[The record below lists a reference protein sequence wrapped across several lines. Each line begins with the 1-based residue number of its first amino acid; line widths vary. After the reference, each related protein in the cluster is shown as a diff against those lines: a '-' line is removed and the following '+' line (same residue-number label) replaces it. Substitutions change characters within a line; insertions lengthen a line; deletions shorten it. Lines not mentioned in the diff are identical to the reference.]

1 MTQTS
6 FFYKLPKLPAVKK
19 QSSLVRKL
27 SSVNRITVFFTAIVC
42 GLALAVFFYRILT
55 AQHEQSTKASV
66 AGFQLLLDDFGSR
79 AEGAAASI
87 AGRPDVVQAARSR
100 SHADAYKILAEL
112 IEQMHVDFIVL
123 TDTRGNIIARGH
135 SERFGDNIIN
145 QNAVRE
151 AVRGRATYSYEKA
164 VLVRFAIRAGCPVYD
179 SERRVIGA
187 IVSGFNVSSA
197 DFLKKAHKIFGCDV
211 MLYDGTEAVAS
222 TIADE
227 KNDILAAAVGD
238 DCSEA
243 VLVRGKSYAKMD
255 TIGKSRYYVIYWPVF
270 DVAGKPAGMWALAS
284 NFSAARTELA
294 KTIGI
299 KMIEILAAVVVLLV
313 ILVSIIAN
321 RVFGLVMRPLQ
332 KVSQAFIAL
341 SEGNANLAVKI
352 DAPSDDEIGILVTGF
367 NKFIQ
372 KLYAIVKDVKESKA
386 TLVTAGADMTGSAD
400 DTSSAITQIIAN
412 IGSIHTQ
419 MDKQEASV
427 AQTVGAVNEIATNID
442 SLEQMIQNQSSSV
455 TEASAAIEEMIVSIA
470 SVNQSVDKMVTSF
483 SMLRDKA
490 QDGFMKQTDVNAR
503 IEQIE
508 SQSNMLQD
516 ANTIIADI
524 ATRTNLL
531 AMNASIE
538 AAHAGKAGK
547 GFAVVADEIR
557 KLSKSSATQS
567 KRIGEELSNV
577 QQAISSVVGASAQ
590 LTEVFKSVSDEL
602 NVTNRFVLYIKQAM
616 EEQNEGSK
624 QIDASLRVVNDNT
637 TNVQNASREMASGN
651 KSILIEI
658 NKLQNNAFGMKEG
671 INEMA
676 TGARQINETGS
687 ALENISVRMKEA
699 IQKIESQIDQFEL

>member
-1 MTQTS
+1 MEQKTFSEQLSTRT
-6 FFYKLPKLPAVKK
+6 KR
-19 QSSLVRKL
+19 SSLVRKL

-66 AGFQLLLDDFGSR
+66 AGFQLSLEDFASR

-87 AGRPDVVQAARSR
+87 AGRPDVVQAALSR
-100 SHADAYKILAEL
+100 SHTDAYKILSEL
-112 IEQMHVDFIVL
+112 NKQMSVDFIVL
-123 TDTRGNIIARGH
+123 TDTSGNIIARGH

-145 QNAVRE
+145 QKAVSE
-151 AVRGRATYSYEKA
+151 AVRGRATCSYEKA

-179 SERRVIGA
+179 SEGRIIGA
-187 IVSGFNVSSA
+187 LVSGFNVSSVA
-197 DFLKKAHKIFGCDV
+197 FLEKTRKTFGCDV
-211 MLYDGTEAVAS
+211 MLYDGTKAVAS
-222 TIADE
+222 TVADE
-227 KNDILAAAVGD
+227 KNEMLAASVSS
-238 DCSEA
+238 DCAEE
-243 VLVRGKSYAKMD
+243 VLTRGESYAEMD
-255 TIGKSRYYVIYWPVF
+255 TIGKSRYYVVYWPVF
-270 DVAGKPAGMWALAS
+270 DFSGKPAGMWALAS
-284 NFSAARTELA
+284 NFSAARAELG
-294 KTIGI
+294 KSIGI
-299 KMIEILAAVVVLLV
+299 KMLEILGAIVLLLV
-313 ILVSIIAN
+313 ILVSVIAN

-352 DAPSDDEIGILVTGF
+352 DAPSDDEIGMLVAGF
-367 NKFIQ
+367 NKFIE
-372 KLYAIVKDVKESKA
+372 KLHTIVKDVKESKA
-386 TLVTAGADMTGSAD
+386 TLVTAGEDMSGSAD
-400 DTSSAITQIIAN
+400 DTSSAITEIIAN
-412 IGSIHTQ
+412 IESIHAQ
-419 MDKQEASV
+419 MDDQEASV
-427 AQTVGAVNEIATNID
+427 SQTVGAVNEIAANID
-442 SLEQMIQNQSSSV
+442 SLERMIQNQSSSM

-490 QDGFMKQTDVNAR
+490 QDGFIKQSDVNAR

-567 KRIGEELSNV
+567 KRIGEELGNV
-577 QQAISSVVGASAQ
+577 NQSIQSVVGASAQ
-590 LTEVFKSVSDEL
+590 LSEVFKSVSDEL
-602 NVTNRFVLYIKQAM
+602 NVTNKFVLSIKQAM
-616 EEQNEGSK
+616 AEQNEGSK

-637 TNVQNASREMASGN
+637 ASVQNASREMAAGN
-651 KSILIEI
+651 KSILTEI
-658 NKLQNNAFGMKEG
+658 NKLQNSASGMKDG
-671 INEMA
+671 ISEMS
-676 TGARQINETGS
+676 TGACRINETGS
-687 ALENISVRMKEA
+687 ALENISARMKEA
-699 IQKIESQIDQFEL
+699 IQKIGSQIDQFEL

>member
-1 MTQTS
+1 MKQNS
-6 FFYKLPKLPAVKK
+6 FSEQFSAIGKR
-19 QSSLVRKL
+19 SSLVRKL
-27 SSVNRITVFFTAIVC
+27 SSVNRVTVFFTVIVC

-66 AGFQLLLDDFGSR
+66 TGFQLLLDDFGSR

-112 IEQMHVDFIVL
+112 NKQMRVDFIVL
-123 TDTRGNIIARGH
+123 TDTSGNIIARGH

-145 QNAVRE
+145 QKAVRE

-179 SERRVIGA
+179 SERRIIGA
-187 IVSGFNVSSA
+187 VVSGFNVSSA
-197 DFLKKAHKIFGCDV
+197 GFLEKAYKTFGCDV

-227 KNDILAAAVGD
+227 KNEMLAAAVSD
-238 DCSEA
+238 DCAEA
-243 VLVRGKSYAKMD
+243 VLARGESYAKMD
-255 TIGKSRYYVIYWPVF
+255 TIGKSRYYVVYWPVF

-284 NFSAARTELA
+284 NFSAARAELG

-299 KMIEILAAVVVLLV
+299 RMLEILAAVVVLLV
-313 ILVSIIAN
+313 ILVSIIAH
-321 RVFGLVMRPLQ
+321 RVFGLIMRPLQ
-332 KVSQAFIAL
+332 KVSQSFIAL

-352 DAPSDDEIGILVTGF
+352 DVPSNDEIGMLVAGF

-372 KLYAIVKDVKESKA
+372 KLHAIVKDVKESKA
-386 TLVTAGADMTGSAD
+386 TLVTAGEDMTGSAD
-400 DTSSAITQIIAN
+400 DTSSAITEIIAN
-412 IGSIHTQ
+412 IESIHTQ
-419 MDKQEASV
+419 MDEQETGV
-427 AQTVGAVNEIATNID
+427 TQTVGAVNEIASNID
-442 SLEQMIQNQSSSV
+442 SLERMIQNQSSSV
-455 TEASAAIEEMIVSIA
+455 TQASAAIEEMIVSIA

-490 QDGFMKQTDVNAR
+490 QDGFIKQTDVNAR
-503 IEQIE
+503 IKQIE
-508 SQSNMLQD
+508 SQSNMLQE

-557 KLSKSSATQS
+557 KLSKSSAVQS

-577 QQAISSVVGASAQ
+577 NQSIVSVVGASAE
-590 LTEVFKSVSDEL
+590 LSEVFKSLSDEL
-602 NVTNRFVLYIKQAM
+602 NVTNKFVLYIKQAM
-616 EEQNEGSK
+616 DEQNEGSK

-637 TNVQNASREMASGN
+637 SSVQDASREMATGN
-651 KSILIEI
+651 KSILTEI
-658 NKLQNNAFGMKEG
+658 NKLQNSAAGMKEG
-671 INEMA
+671 ISEMA
-676 TGARQINETGS
+676 TGARQINEVVS
-687 ALENISVRMKEA
+687 ALENISSRMKDA
-699 IQKIESQIDQFEL
+699 IQKIGSQIDQFEL

>member
-1 MTQTS
+1 MKQNS
-6 FFYKLPKLPAVKK
+6 FSEQFSAIGKR
-19 QSSLVRKL
+19 SSLVRKL
-27 SSVNRITVFFTAIVC
+27 SSVNRVTVFFTVIVC

-66 AGFQLLLDDFGSR
+66 TGFQLLLDDFGSR

-112 IEQMHVDFIVL
+112 NKQMRVDFIVL
-123 TDTRGNIIARGH
+123 TDTSGNIIARGH

-145 QNAVRE
+145 QKAVRE

-179 SERRVIGA
+179 SERRIIGA
-187 IVSGFNVSSA
+187 VVSGFNVSSA
-197 DFLKKAHKIFGCDV
+197 GFLEKAYKTFGCDV

-227 KNDILAAAVGD
+227 KNEMLAAAVSD
-238 DCSEA
+238 DCAEA
-243 VLVRGKSYAKMD
+243 VLARGESYAKMD
-255 TIGKSRYYVIYWPVF
+255 TIGKSRYYVVYWPVF

-284 NFSAARTELA
+284 NFSAARAELG

-299 KMIEILAAVVVLLV
+299 RMLEILAAVVVLLV
-313 ILVSIIAN
+313 ILVSIIAH
-321 RVFGLVMRPLQ
+321 RVFGLIMRPLQ
-332 KVSQAFIAL
+332 KVSQSFIAL

-352 DAPSDDEIGILVTGF
+352 DVPSNDEIGMLVAGF

-372 KLYAIVKDVKESKA
+372 KLHAIVKDVKESKA
-386 TLVTAGADMTGSAD
+386 TLVTAGEDMTGSAD
-400 DTSSAITQIIAN
+400 DTSSAITEIIAN
-412 IGSIHTQ
+412 IESIHTQ
-419 MDKQEASV
+419 MDEQETGV
-427 AQTVGAVNEIATNID
+427 TQTVGAVNEIASNID
-442 SLEQMIQNQSSSV
+442 SLERMIQNQSSSV
-455 TEASAAIEEMIVSIA
+455 TQASAAIEEMIVSIA

-490 QDGFMKQTDVNAR
+490 QDGFIKQTDVNAR
-503 IEQIE
+503 IKQIE
-508 SQSNMLQD
+508 SQSNMLQE

-557 KLSKSSATQS
+557 KLSKSSAVQS

-577 QQAISSVVGASAQ
+577 NQSIVSVVGASAE
-590 LTEVFKSVSDEL
+590 LSEVFKSLSDEL
-602 NVTNRFVLYIKQAM
+602 NVTNKFVLYIKQAM
-616 EEQNEGSK
+616 DEQNEGSK

-637 TNVQNASREMASGN
+637 SSVQDASREMATGN
-651 KSILIEI
+651 KSIFTEI
-658 NKLQNNAFGMKEG
+658 NKLQNSAAGMKEG
-671 INEMA
+671 ISEMA
-676 TGARQINETGS
+676 TGARQINEVGS
-687 ALENISVRMKEA
+687 ALENISSRMKDA
-699 IQKIESQIDQFEL
+699 IQKIGSQIDQFEL

>member
-1 MTQTS
+1 MKQNS
-6 FFYKLPKLPAVKK
+6 FSEQFSAIGKR
-19 QSSLVRKL
+19 SSLVRKL
-27 SSVNRITVFFTAIVC
+27 SSVNRVTVFFTVIVC

-66 AGFQLLLDDFGSR
+66 TGFQLLLDDFGSR

-112 IEQMHVDFIVL
+112 NKQMRVDFIVL
-123 TDTRGNIIARGH
+123 TDTSGNIIARGH

-145 QNAVRE
+145 QKAVRE

-179 SERRVIGA
+179 SERRIIGA
-187 IVSGFNVSSA
+187 VVSGFNVSSA
-197 DFLKKAHKIFGCDV
+197 GFLEKAYKTFGCDV

-227 KNDILAAAVGD
+227 KNEMLAAAVSD
-238 DCSEA
+238 DCAEA
-243 VLVRGKSYAKMD
+243 VLARGESYAKMD
-255 TIGKSRYYVIYWPVF
+255 TIGKSRYYVVYWPVF

-284 NFSAARTELA
+284 NFSAARAELG

-299 KMIEILAAVVVLLV
+299 RMLEILAAVVVLLV
-313 ILVSIIAN
+313 ILVSIIAH
-321 RVFGLVMRPLQ
+321 RVFGLIMRPLQ
-332 KVSQAFIAL
+332 KVSQSFIAL

-352 DAPSDDEIGILVTGF
+352 DVPSNDEIGMLVAGF

-372 KLYAIVKDVKESKA
+372 KLHAIVKDVKESKA
-386 TLVTAGADMTGSAD
+386 TLVTAGEDMTGSAD
-400 DTSSAITQIIAN
+400 DTSSAITEIIAN
-412 IGSIHTQ
+412 IESIHTQ
-419 MDKQEASV
+419 MDEQETGV
-427 AQTVGAVNEIATNID
+427 TQTVGAVNEIASNID
-442 SLEQMIQNQSSSV
+442 SLERMIQNQSSSV
-455 TEASAAIEEMIVSIA
+455 TQASAAIEEMIVSIA

-490 QDGFMKQTDVNAR
+490 QDGFIKQTDVNAR
-503 IEQIE
+503 IKQIE
-508 SQSNMLQD
+508 SQSNMLQE

-557 KLSKSSATQS
+557 KLSKSSAVQS

-577 QQAISSVVGASAQ
+577 NQSIVSVVGASAE
-590 LTEVFKSVSDEL
+590 LSEVFKSLSDEL
-602 NVTNRFVLYIKQAM
+602 NVTNKFVLYIKQAM
-616 EEQNEGSK
+616 DEQNEGSK

-637 TNVQNASREMASGN
+637 SSVQDASREMATGN
-651 KSILIEI
+651 KSILTEI
-658 NKLQNNAFGMKEG
+658 NKLQNSASGMKEG
-671 INEMA
+671 ISEMA
-676 TGARQINETGS
+676 TGARQINEVGS
-687 ALENISVRMKEA
+687 ALENISLRMKDA
-699 IQKIESQIDQFEL
+699 IQKIGSQIDRFEL

>member
-1 MTQTS
+1 MKQNS
-6 FFYKLPKLPAVKK
+6 FSEQFSAIGKR
-19 QSSLVRKL
+19 SSLVRKL
-27 SSVNRITVFFTAIVC
+27 SSVNRVTVFFTVIVC

-66 AGFQLLLDDFGSR
+66 TGFQLLLDDFGSR

-112 IEQMHVDFIVL
+112 NKQMRVDFIVL
-123 TDTRGNIIARGH
+123 TDTSGNIIARGH

-145 QNAVRE
+145 QKAVRE

-179 SERRVIGA
+179 SERRIIGA
-187 IVSGFNVSSA
+187 VVSGFNVSSA
-197 DFLKKAHKIFGCDV
+197 GFLEKAYKTFGCDV

-227 KNDILAAAVGD
+227 KNEMLAAAVSD
-238 DCSEA
+238 DCAEA
-243 VLVRGKSYAKMD
+243 VLARGESYAKMD
-255 TIGKSRYYVIYWPVF
+255 TIGKSRYYVVYWPVF

-284 NFSAARTELA
+284 NFSAARAELG

-299 KMIEILAAVVVLLV
+299 RMLEILAAVVVLLV
-313 ILVSIIAN
+313 ILVSIIAH
-321 RVFGLVMRPLQ
+321 RVFGLIMRPLQ
-332 KVSQAFIAL
+332 KVSQSFIAL

-352 DAPSDDEIGILVTGF
+352 DVPSNDEIGMLVAGF

-372 KLYAIVKDVKESKA
+372 KLHAIVKDVKESKA
-386 TLVTAGADMTGSAD
+386 TLVTAGEDMTGSAD
-400 DTSSAITQIIAN
+400 DTSSAITEIIAN
-412 IGSIHTQ
+412 IESIHTQ
-419 MDKQEASV
+419 MDEQETGV
-427 AQTVGAVNEIATNID
+427 TQTVGAVNEIASNID
-442 SLEQMIQNQSSSV
+442 SLERMIQNQSSSV
-455 TEASAAIEEMIVSIA
+455 TQASAAIEEMIVSIA

-490 QDGFMKQTDVNAR
+490 QDGFIKQTDVNAR
-503 IEQIE
+503 IKQIE
-508 SQSNMLQD
+508 SQSNMLQE

-557 KLSKSSATQS
+557 KLSKSSAVQS

-577 QQAISSVVGASAQ
+577 NQSIVSVVGASAE
-590 LTEVFKSVSDEL
+590 LSEVFKSLSDEL
-602 NVTNRFVLYIKQAM
+602 NVTNKFVWYIKQAM
-616 EEQNEGSK
+616 DEQNEGSK

-637 TNVQNASREMASGN
+637 SSVQDASREMATGN
-651 KSILIEI
+651 KSILTEI
-658 NKLQNNAFGMKEG
+658 NKLQNSAAGMKEG
-671 INEMA
+671 ISEMA
-676 TGARQINETGS
+676 TGARQINEVGS
-687 ALENISVRMKEA
+687 ALENISSRMKDA
-699 IQKIESQIDQFEL
+699 IQKIGSQIDQFEL

>member
-1 MTQTS
+1 MKQNS
-6 FFYKLPKLPAVKK
+6 FSEQFSVIGKR
-19 QSSLVRKL
+19 SSLVRKL
-27 SSVNRITVFFTAIVC
+27 SSVNRVTVFFTVIVC

-66 AGFQLLLDDFGSR
+66 TGFQLLLDDFGSR

-112 IEQMHVDFIVL
+112 NKQMRVDFIVL
-123 TDTRGNIIARGH
+123 TDTSGNIIARGH

-145 QNAVRE
+145 QKAVRE

-179 SERRVIGA
+179 SERRIIGA
-187 IVSGFNVSSA
+187 VVSGFNVSSA
-197 DFLKKAHKIFGCDV
+197 GFLEKAYKTFGCDV

-227 KNDILAAAVGD
+227 KNEMLAAAVSD
-238 DCSEA
+238 DCAEA
-243 VLVRGKSYAKMD
+243 VLARGESYAKMD
-255 TIGKSRYYVIYWPVF
+255 TIGKSQYYVVYWPVF

-284 NFSAARTELA
+284 NFSAARAELG

-299 KMIEILAAVVVLLV
+299 RMLEILAAVVVLLV
-313 ILVSIIAN
+313 ILVSIIAH
-321 RVFGLVMRPLQ
+321 RVFGLIMRPLQ
-332 KVSQAFIAL
+332 KVSQSFIAL

-352 DAPSDDEIGILVTGF
+352 DVPSNDEIGMLVAGF

-372 KLYAIVKDVKESKA
+372 KLHAIVKDVKESKA
-386 TLVTAGADMTGSAD
+386 TLVTAGEDMTGSAD
-400 DTSSAITQIIAN
+400 DTSSAITEIIAN
-412 IGSIHTQ
+412 IESIHTQ
-419 MDKQEASV
+419 MDEQETGV
-427 AQTVGAVNEIATNID
+427 TQTVGAVNEIASNID
-442 SLEQMIQNQSSSV
+442 SLERMIQNQSSSV
-455 TEASAAIEEMIVSIA
+455 TQASAAIEEMIVSIA

-490 QDGFMKQTDVNAR
+490 QDGFIKQTDVNAR
-503 IEQIE
+503 IKQIE
-508 SQSNMLQD
+508 SQSNMLQE

-557 KLSKSSATQS
+557 KLSKSSAVQS

-577 QQAISSVVGASAQ
+577 NQSIVSVVGASAE
-590 LTEVFKSVSDEL
+590 LSEVFKSLSDEL
-602 NVTNRFVLYIKQAM
+602 NVTNKFVLYIKQAM
-616 EEQNEGSK
+616 DEQNEGSK

-637 TNVQNASREMASGN
+637 SSVQDASREMATGN
-651 KSILIEI
+651 KSILTEI
-658 NKLQNNAFGMKEG
+658 NKLQNSAAGMKEG
-671 INEMA
+671 ISEMA
-676 TGARQINETGS
+676 TGARQINEVGS
-687 ALENISVRMKEA
+687 ALENISSRMKDA
-699 IQKIESQIDQFEL
+699 IQKIGSQIDQFEL